1 MANKKAQSSKQEN
14 DKSTKL
20 EDYKRD
26 KKTLT
31 PPLAS
36 LPNAMLTSWTNDRMP
51 DMLWA
56 VLIRQYHPGTRGYAI
71 FRDVLGWLQKNKS
84 KEEIGGVTH
93 TDISSYSKQLRQSFI
108 SYIVKQAGTDALKP
122 ILLFKDIPAY
132 GDWKKALESVE
143 LDAEESYS
151 QLASSMSD
159 VMFHQTQEATDARW
173 VRLMGSII
181 GGKLHMPMEMIEK
194 IFEYPDKHDQ
204 RYVRPLIRS
213 SEMTTSMSPGNVD
226 DPHSAGGW
234 PAAFWKQLQDETVC
248 IPEVSNK
255 EGDVKSRYKKEAQDK
270 KYYNTTLPGIRE
282 SLLLHFMET
291 SSTTGVDPK
300 HEAVFGLALYAL
312 DVFIENVILTVGA
325 TSSGR
330 VNTRIILESYVTLKY
345 LAYKEK
351 EGDLLWST
359 YRDYGSGQISLVDRK
374 YKEEGYVTGVVDLQ
388 MVDHIAN
395 EDKWQEYVP
404 INLGNWDAS
413 DLRTISMRVG
423 EKELYDKYY
432 PYTSGYI
439 HANWGAVREASFQM
453 CLNPLHRMHR
463 IPKFGLPV
471 LPNSTEDC
479 RYLVNK
485 IFDLVE
491 DIYPSFKDRIEGV
504 ADKSKDEN
512 IN

>member
-1 MANKKAQSSKQEN
+1 MAKKKAQSSKQEN
-14 DKSTKL
+14 DRSTKL
-20 EDYKRD
+20 EDYKRN

-36 LPNAMLTSWTNDRMP
+36 LPNVMLTSWTNDRMP

-56 VLIRQYHPGTRGYAI
+56 VLIRRHHPGVRGYAI

-84 KEEIGGVTH
+84 KEDIGGVTH
-93 TDISSYSKQLRQSFI
+93 TDISLYSTQLRQSFVK
-108 SYIVKQAGTDALKP
+108 YIVKQAGTDALKP
-122 ILLFKDIPAY
+122 ILLFKEIPAY
-132 GDWKKALESVE
+132 DDWEKAFESIE

-159 VMFHQTQEATDARW
+159 VMFHQTQEATDVRW

-194 IFEYPDKHDQ
+194 IVEYPDKHDQ

-213 SEMTTSMSPGNVD
+213 SEMTTSISPDGVD
-226 DPHSAGGW
+226 NPQSTDSWSAT
-234 PAAFWKQLQDETVC
+234 FWKQLQDETVC
-248 IPEVSNK
+248 IPEISNK
-255 EGDVKSRYKKEAQDK
+255 EEDVKSRYEKEARDK
-270 KYYNTTLPGIRE
+270 KYYNTTLPEIRE

-330 VNTRIILESYVTLKY
+330 VNTRIIFESYITLKY
-345 LAYKEK
+345 LADKEK
-351 EGDLLWST
+351 MGDSLWGT
-359 YRDYGSGQISLVDRK
+359 YRDYGSGQVSLVDRK
-374 YKEEGYVTGVVDLQ
+374 YKEEGYVTGIVDPQ

-413 DLRTISMRVG
+413 DLRTISTQVG

-439 HANWGAVREASFQM
+439 HASWGAVREASFQT

-463 IPKFGLPV
+463 IPRFGLPV

-485 IFDLVE
+485 ILGLVDE
-491 DIYPSFKDRIEGV
+491 LYPSFTDRIDHDPSQSERQ
-504 ADKSKDEN
+504 ST
-512 IN
+512 